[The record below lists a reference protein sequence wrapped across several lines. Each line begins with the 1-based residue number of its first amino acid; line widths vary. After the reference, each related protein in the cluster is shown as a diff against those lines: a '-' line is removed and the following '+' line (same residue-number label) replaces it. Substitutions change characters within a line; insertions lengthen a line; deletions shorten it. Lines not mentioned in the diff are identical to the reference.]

1 MAPGVMVEVTM
12 ILSSMASASHLA
24 SLNSL
29 VRSSLVDMLAYLGL
43 ERGEQIE
50 LVKPGL
56 SPERDEEWLGPN
68 GLNPS
73 GLGLEMT
80 NLGCIA
86 VSGGNPAPGSELEL
100 RRPW

>member
-43 ERGEQIE
+43 EWGEQIE

-86 VSGGNPAPGSELEL
+86 VSGGNPANGSELKL